1 MTTTATD
8 LETMGRAAKQ
18 AARRMATVSTD
29 AKNQALNNIAE
40 ALTAREKEILAA
52 NRLDYEESQRA
63 GLPEK
68 VLDRLLLN
76 HDRLSAIAGDV
87 LSVAAMP
94 DPVGETFDMRTL
106 PNGLI
111 VGKTRVP
118 LGVIGAIYES
128 RPNVT
133 VDIASLCLKSGN
145 ACILRGGKESVRSNT
160 ALARMLSEC
169 AASAGLPEGAIG
181 FIENTDRA
189 LVGEMLKLRGYIDL
203 VVPRGGA
210 ELIKFVAENASMPVL
225 TGGTGVCHTYVDKD
239 ADLEMAV
246 NVAHN
251 AKVRRPT
258 ICNALDTLL
267 VHRDVAET
275 FLPAMARRWAEAGV
289 EMRCDPRAHDIL
301 SKAEIRGL
309 SLRPAEA
316 NDFGQ
321 EFLALVASVKV
332 VDSLDEAV
340 DHIYQYGTG
349 HSDAILTENYGAARR
364 FLREVD
370 TAVVYVNASTQFTDG
385 AQFGL
390 AAEIIDSTQKTI
402 ARGPVSLR
410 EITTYK
416 WVVMGTGQT
425 RP

>member
-1 MTTTATD
+1 MTMTATD

-18 AARRMATVSTD
+18 AARRMTTVSSEV
-29 AKNQALNNIAE
+29 KNQALNNIAE
-40 ALTAREKEILAA
+40 ALTAREEEILAA
-52 NRLDYEESQRA
+52 NRVDYEESQRA

-76 HDRLSAIAGDV
+76 HDRLAAIASDV
-87 LSVAAMP
+87 LTVAALP

-106 PNGLI
+106 PNGLT

-118 LGVIGAIYES
+118 LGVIAAVYEA

-145 ACILRGGKESVRSNT
+145 VCILRGGKEAIHSNT
-160 ALARMLSEC
+160 ALARILSEC
-169 AASAGLPEGAIG
+169 AAAAGLPEGVVQ
-181 FIENTDRA
+181 FVDNPDRA
-189 LVGEMLKLRGYIDL
+189 LVGEILKMRDYIDL

-225 TGGTGVCHTYVDKD
+225 TGGTGVCHTYVDSD
-239 ADLEMAV
+239 ADQEKAV
-246 NVAHN
+246 EVAFN
-251 AKVRRPT
+251 AKTRRPT

-267 VHRDVAET
+267 VHRDVAAS
-275 FLPAMARRWAEAGV
+275 FLPAMARRWAEGGV
-289 EMRCDPRAHDIL
+289 EMRCDPAAFDIV
-301 SKAEIRGL
+301 SKADVP
-309 SLRPAEA
+309 SLKLRQAEPG
-316 NDFGQ
+316 DFGQ
-321 EFLALVASVKV
+321 EFLSLVASVKV
-332 VDSLDEAV
+332 VGSLDEAI

-364 FLREVD
+364 FLQEVD

-390 AAEIIDSTQKTI
+390 GAEIIDSTQKTI

-416 WVVMGTGQT
+416 WVVMGSGQT